1 MIEIKFGRFFTSFQ
15 FPFVFLKEG
24 RRRRRRQQH
33 TQQRPIPAARS
44 GQFDRILRKGKL
56 ALGGTNWIAS
66 LQPVKKKKLK
76 KKKATD
82 PHQKE
87 LKKLGQLDLSWQ

>member
-24 RRRRRRQQH
+24 RRRQQH
-33 TQQRPIPAARS
+33 TQQRPIPTARS

-66 LQPVKKKKLK
+66 LQPVKKKKIK
-76 KKKATD
+76 KEK
-82 PHQKE
+82 
-87 LKKLGQLDLSWQ
+87 SN

>member
-24 RRRRRRQQH
+24 RRRRRRQH
-33 TQQRPIPAARS
+33 TQQRPIPTARS

-56 ALGGTNWIAS
+56 ALGGTKWIAS
-66 LQPVKKKKLK
+66 LQPVKKKKIKLKNK
-76 KKKATD
+76 KK
-82 PHQKE
+82 
-87 LKKLGQLDLSWQ
+87 QLTPTRSN